1 MHLGELNAL
10 DAESAARELLR
21 CCGST
26 RWVERMV
33 AARPFLD
40 TPTLAD
46 TADRVWWG
54 LDRGDWLEAFAA
66 HPRIGDRG
74 AGGAGRAGGSGRASG
89 GAAGA
94 EQWSAQ
100 EQSGVAGAP
109 RDVTERLAIAN
120 RDYERRVRG
129 SFLLCATRK
138 TPRDGPGRR

>member
-74 AGGAGRAGGSGRASG
+74 AGGAGRGGGAGKGGG
-89 GAAGA
+89 GAAGGGQGA
-94 EQWSAQ
+94 GH
-100 EQSGVAGAP
+100 EQSGA
-109 RDVTERLAIAN
+109 
-120 RDYERRVRG
+120 
-129 SFLLCATRK
+129 
-138 TPRDGPGRR
+138 